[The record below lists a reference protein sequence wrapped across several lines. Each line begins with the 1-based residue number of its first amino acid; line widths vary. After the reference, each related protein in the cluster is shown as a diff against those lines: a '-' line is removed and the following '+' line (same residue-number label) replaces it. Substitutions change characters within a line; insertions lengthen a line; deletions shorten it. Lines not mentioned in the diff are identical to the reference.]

1 LDGALCIHNRPQV
14 LKKQEGRINSMK
26 QTLSANAGTALL
38 RRPSQVSELGGNSM
52 SPQEALSSRSFE
64 PRTISANVSRTHVQR
79 GSTAPRN
86 RISVLVVTA
95 DNITSELLRSA
106 FAHGRQG
113 FTVETLTGS
122 SQKIIGELESHKADV
137 TLISE
142 ELQDGPDAGM
152 KVLQKTRESRC
163 TSAIM
168 LLQNSKPERVISAFR
183 DGARGV
189 FYRSHSLKS
198 LSKCI
203 QAVHQGQIW
212 VCNEDVEHLLNA
224 LTHIKPLHLNN
235 SAGMPLLTPRE
246 EDVVRLVADGLKNR
260 EIAQRL
266 KVKEH
271 SIRNYIYRIFDKLG
285 VSSRVELFLYAFS
298 HRDSS

>member
-1 LDGALCIHNRPQV
+1 V
-14 LKKQEGRINSMK
+14 
-26 QTLSANAGTALL
+26 
-38 RRPSQVSELGGNSM
+38 
-52 SPQEALSSRSFE
+52 SRSL
-64 PRTISANVSRTHVQR
+64 PRSKD
-79 GSTAPRN
+79 

-95 DNITSELLRSA
+95 DNITSELLKNA

-113 FTVETLTGS
+113 FTVQTLTGT
-122 SQKIIGELESHKADV
+122 SQKIIGELGSHKADV
-137 TLISE
+137 ALISE
-142 ELQDGPDAGM
+142 ELQDGPEAGSR
-152 KVLQKTRESRC
+152 VLQKTLESHG

-168 LLQNSKPERVISAFR
+168 LLRSSKPERVISAFR
-183 DGARGV
+183 GGARGV

-212 VCNEDVEHLLNA
+212 ASNEDLEHLIKA
-224 LTHIKPLHLNN
+224 LSHLKPLHLNN
-235 SAGMPLLTPRE
+235 SRGTPLLTRRE

-271 SIRNYIYRIFDKLG
+271 SIRNYIYRIFEKLG
-285 VSSRVELFLYAFS
+285 VSSRVELILYVFS
-298 HRDSS
+298 HRDSSS

>member
-1 LDGALCIHNRPQV
+1 VSQ
-14 LKKQEGRINSMK
+14 S
-26 QTLSANAGTALL
+26 L
-38 RRPSQVSELGGNSM
+38 RRPKD
-52 SPQEALSSRSFE
+52 
-64 PRTISANVSRTHVQR
+64 
-79 GSTAPRN
+79 

-95 DNITSELLRSA
+95 DNMTGELLKNA
-106 FAHGRQG
+106 FAHGRKG

-122 SQKIIGELESHKADV
+122 SQKIIGELGSHGADV
-137 TLISE
+137 ASISE
-142 ELQDGPDAGM
+142 ELQDGPEAGI
-152 KVLQKTRESRC
+152 KVLQKARASHGTP
-163 TSAIM
+163 AIM
-168 LLQNSKPERVISAFR
+168 LLQSSKPERVLNAFR

-212 VCNEDVEHLLNA
+212 ASNEDLEHLIKA
-224 LTHIKPLHLNN
+224 LSHLKPLHLNN
-235 SAGMPLLTPRE
+235 SRGTPLLTRRE

-271 SIRNYIYRIFDKLG
+271 SIRNYIYRIFEKLG
-285 VSSRVELFLYAFS
+285 VSSRVELILYVFS
-298 HRDSS
+298 HRDSSS